1 MGVVLYH
8 EPSLRQPV
16 MFASWPG
23 IGNVGVLAVD
33 TLRQQLEA
41 EELGQIEPWD
51 FFYPNRV
58 TIRGGVLDE
67 LEFPSSRFYLARLP
81 QRDVLL
87 FVGEEQPSDGGQ
99 GYAEGARAYRMANL
113 VVDVAR
119 RFGCRRIYTSGAAVA
134 LTHHSLRPR
143 VWAVASSRSLLA
155 ELKRYP
161 GTVLMS
167 EVEGRGNIGSIT
179 GLNGLLIGVAR
190 QHDLE
195 GICLMGEV
203 PDYLSRVPFPYPRA
217 ARSVVEVFAAILGI
231 SPDLSALDEMAR
243 QMETV
248 IANVYQQFPAEV
260 RERIDQRQQ
269 EARAGGITE
278 EDKKWIQEHIDEL
291 FKKGEDRQ

>member
-1 MGVVLYH
+1 LGVVLYH

>member
-1 MGVVLYH
+1 
-8 EPSLRQPV
+8 